1 MEQLNIAVI
10 YGGDSSEA
18 EVSERSARE
27 VFASLDRTRYNP
39 TLVHLSK
46 KGWVADPDKTPVDKN
61 DFSLRGVRFDY
72 ALIMI
77 HGTPGENGIL
87 QGYFDLMDVP
97 YSTPSVEVSA
107 LTFNKRLTKMALR
120 GVEGIK
126 LAREVA
132 IRRGETFDTLA
143 IVEKLG
149 LPLFVKPNASG
160 SSCGVTKVKA
170 ESQLSEAIR
179 EALKE
184 SDTALLE
191 ENIAGIEISQGVMIC
206 SGREYVLPITE
217 LVSHNEFFDY
227 HAKYTPGMTDEITP
241 ARISAQMALKVSKI
255 TLEAYKRLG
264 CRGVVRMDYI
274 LRDDEPYFIEVNTVP
289 GMSAQSIVPQQ
300 WAAVGLTMGE
310 GFDLVI
316 QDTIRKN

>member
-1 MEQLNIAVI
+1 MGRLKIAVI

-18 EVSERSARE
+18 EVSARSARQ
-27 VFASLDRTRYNP
+27 VFGSLDRTKYDP
-39 TLVHLSK
+39 TLINISRE
-46 KGWVADPDKTPVDKN
+46 GWVADPDKTPIDKN
-61 DFSLRGVRFDY
+61 DFSLHGVRFDY
-72 ALIMI
+72 ALIVI

-87 QGYFDLMDVP
+87 QGYFELLGVP

-107 LTFNKRLTKMALR
+107 LTFNKHLTKLSLS
-120 GVEGIK
+120 GVQDIN
-126 LAREVA
+126 LAREVT
-132 IRRGETFDTLA
+132 IRRGETFDTRA

-160 SSCGVTKVKA
+160 SSFGVTKVKE
-170 ESQLSEAIR
+170 ESQLSRAIE

-206 SGREYVLPITE
+206 SGKEYVLPITE

-227 HAKYTPGMTDEITP
+227 EAKYTPGMTDEITP

-255 TLEAYKRLG
+255 TLAAYKRLG
-264 CRGVVRMDYI
+264 CRGLVRMDYI
-274 LRDDEPYFIEVNTVP
+274 ARGDEPYFIEVNTVP

-300 WAAVGLTMGE
+300 LVAAGLTMSE
-310 GFDLVI
+310 GLDLII
-316 QDTIRKN
+316 QDTIFRN